1 MITLK
6 QLVAEQ
12 SYTGKTDIQIIK
24 EYFIQNNMEEE
35 AIDIISEISKVK
47 ISKLKNKHQMSE
59 IWVNALPSKYLYEN
73 YDLDIADRLHS
84 LELNYIVNG
93 GYLSK
98 SYLKWAKENIP
109 NITMPEVYFQPLIE
123 YLSDNK
129 IDFLQ

>member
-12 SYTGKTDIQIIK
+12 PYTEKTDIQIIK

-109 NITMPEVYFQPLIE
+109 NITMPKVYFQPLIE
-123 YLSDNK
+123 YLTDNK